1 LAGSRAVID
10 ANADRRPAL
19 VTVEY
24 RIAPER
30 RDTPFSMQSSWQTE
44 APTVQVRLNRS
55 MLRIDCP

>member
-30 RDTPFSMQSSWQTE
+30 RD
-44 APTVQVRLNRS
+44 AVLNAIK
-55 MLRIDCP
+55 LAD